1 MEIATTGRGRT
12 RKHSF
17 ARFVTQPDRRSG
29 HTHDCRI
36 IRELLPES
44 TTMPLTTEQRRY
56 IEKRLKDERARAL
69 QLLNGIVADRSSSS
83 EQESAGDLTLIPFH
97 PADLGTDTMDEELD
111 ESNATRA
118 SRELAQID
126 AALERLY
133 KSPAQFGLCEDGREI
148 PFERLDMI
156 PSARP

>member
-1 MEIATTGRGRT
+1 
-12 RKHSF
+12 
-17 ARFVTQPDRRSG
+17 
-29 HTHDCRI
+29 
-36 IRELLPES
+36 
-44 TTMPLTTEQRRY
+44 MPLTIQQRKHL
-56 IEKRLKDERARAL
+56 EKRLKDERARAL

-83 EQESAGDLTLIPFH
+83 EQEGAGDLTLMPFH

-126 AALERLY
+126 DALERLY
-133 KSPAQFGLCEDGREI
+133 KSPAQFGRCEDGREI

-156 PSARP
+156 PWARTCD